1 MATCPRG
8 AKKAYYDD
16 MNRRLLFPLL
26 FLLGA
31 AANAAEQLPDS
42 ADVQG
47 EDEAA
52 LRERFHTPPLSG
64 EEMQNLYLQSPTE
77 LGNTE
82 EESLRGLDDDERYSE
97 TDLLFRERLQG
108 SNSTLTP
115 PPELDRT
122 APPPPPPSVIQQL

>member
-1 MATCPRG
+1 
-8 AKKAYYDD
+8 

-47 EDEAA
+47 EDEASMSK
-52 LRERFHTPPLSG
+52 RFHTPPLSG

-82 EESLRGLDDDERYSE
+82 EESLRSLDDDERYTE
-97 TDLLFRERLQG
+97 TDLLFRERLQSG
-108 SNSTLTP
+108 NNTLSP
-115 PPELDRT
+115 PPRIDQ
-122 APPPPPPSVIQQL
+122 APPPPPPPSTLQQL

>member
-1 MATCPRG
+1 MASCPRDG
-8 AKKAYYDD
+8 KKAYYDD
-16 MNRRLLFPLL
+16 MMRQLLFPLL

-47 EDEAA
+47 EDEASM
-52 LRERFHTPPLSG
+52 RERFHTPPMSG

-82 EESLRGLDDDERYSE
+82 EENLRSLDDDERYTE
-97 TDLLFRERLQG
+97 TDLLFRERLQSG
-108 SNSTLTP
+108 NNTLSP
-115 PPELDRT
+115 PPRIDQ
-122 APPPPPPSVIQQL
+122 APPPPPPPSTLQQL